1 MATPRPR
8 FVGENE
14 LRSLMLFAE
23 EAETGCALSLVEE
36 AAADA
41 DDDDDDD
48 AAEEDEVGK
57 NFDAPASLVTD
68 TAAASPA
75 LPSLSFFFFAWFFLA
90 KKREMELCLF
100 PLIQS
105 AKQRK

>member
-1 MATPRPR
+1 
-8 FVGENE
+8 
-14 LRSLMLFAE
+14 MLFAE

-36 AAADA
+36 AADA

-48 AAEEDEVGK
+48 AAEEDELGK

-68 TAAASPA
+68 TAAPPA